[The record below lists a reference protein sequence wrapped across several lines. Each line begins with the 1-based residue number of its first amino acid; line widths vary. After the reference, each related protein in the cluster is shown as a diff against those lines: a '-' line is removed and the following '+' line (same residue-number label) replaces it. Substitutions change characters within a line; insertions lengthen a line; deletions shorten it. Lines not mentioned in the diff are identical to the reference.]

1 MSAYFKV
8 IFRSIRQSLGRFL
21 AILLITALGVGFF
34 TGLKVSMPSF
44 IKTGNEYI
52 KDNQMYDIRLISTIG
67 FDEEDIDK
75 LSKTDNV
82 RACEGALFKDAE
94 VRFADKEDYFVLRL
108 HSFMEN
114 INMFVL
120 EEGRLPQSGDEIVV
134 DGYNCD
140 ASWVGKTLVV
150 RDQDGLN
157 YAEYKVVGTGR
168 SPYYLNF
175 QRGTSDVGNGSVS
188 IYAYADKSAFDYEY
202 YTEAYVKLDSD
213 LYMYSDEY
221 EDLAETEVDRIKT
234 VADIIEYDRF
244 MELKG
249 DAINDY
255 EDGLTEYYDSLKDAQ
270 KELTDGVKE
279 LEDARVE
286 LIDADK
292 ELADAKIEL
301 DDAQKEISDGE
312 SKLATAGD
320 QIEDGRKQLEEG
332 KKTLDESKA
341 ALDSALAQVE
351 EGEKYIPELQA
362 KKNEL
367 VGMREQLVP
376 AQEQLAASVTAYEA
390 ALASY
395 VPFAGEEPIYTEEYL
410 NGLKAQYEEVSGN
423 LQAVEA
429 GIAQIDAQLAAIAD
443 GRAQYEAGKAQ
454 YDAGVA
460 EYEKNLTAF
469 QKAESDYN
477 SGRRDLSDGKTEYE
491 DGLTKYEDGLKEY
504 EDGLKEYADGR
515 IELIKGQRELGEQM
529 ASASLLLDY
538 YKNQIDSL
546 EDPEVFSLGRDTN
559 IGYVSFENDSKI
571 VDDVAAVFP
580 VFFFAIAALVCSTTM
595 QRMVSDERGQIGTM
609 RSLGYSGFAIVMKYV
624 TYSGL
629 ASVTGCILG
638 YLVGSKLFPAVI
650 WKAYRMMYG
659 FAPIV
664 FKNDIGIFILSL
676 IVSILCSV
684 GATVFTCL
692 SEFTEEPA
700 QLVRPKAPTP
710 GKRILLERMTFIWKR
725 LHFLHKVSARNVFR
739 FKKRMWMMIIGIAG
753 CTALLLAAFG
763 IKDSCDNLMF
773 FQYDEIQTY
782 DISLLFDGKPNRKK
796 VAKELK
802 ALDEKFA
809 KTTGDEFKSESC
821 YVTFENVKHN
831 SKAAIRE
838 VTLIASDAE
847 NITEFINLHKDGQSF
862 AWPSD
867 GKVSI
872 SMKLADTNNLKPG
885 DKITFEYGDE
895 GRTFELEIESVFEN
909 YVNHYALI
917 NDKTYEQAFGEDYDP
932 SDMLIKLPSKYK
944 DQGMTYA
951 SKFASKFDVRSWSAV
966 AEMRKNFEGTMEQ
979 LNNIVILVIFCAG
992 MLAFIVLFNLNNINI
1007 TERVREIATLKVLG
1021 FNRGETGSYVFR
1033 ENFILVFIGFLF
1045 GVPLGIVFHRF
1056 IIAQIKMDL
1065 VAYKVLI
1072 LPKSYVFALI
1082 LVLLFSLVV
1091 DLVMRGKIEKIDMA
1105 ESLKSIE

>member
-332 KKTLDESKA
+332 KKTLDDSYSVASDLKKLEKKHAVKRLTPSTEVFVAHYDARQFNYYQYSDRGETLDLSEVPAVAAFNEYYGGGMNSIVFQEMRESKA
-341 ALDSALAQVE
+341 LAYSAMAGLNSPSWKDDTYSFFAYIASQNDKLQKAVE
-351 EGEKYIPELQA
+351 GFDEIIENMPVAPENLEIA
-362 KKNEL
+362 KSSILSKIRTQR
-367 VGMREQLVP
+367 VIG
-376 AQEQLAASVTAYEA
+376 
-390 ALASY
+390 
-395 VPFAGEEPIYTEEYL
+395 AGVLSSYL
-410 NGLKAQYEEVSGN
+410 NAK
-423 LQAVEA
+423 
-429 GIAQIDAQLAAIAD
+429 
-443 GRAQYEAGKAQ
+443 
-454 YDAGVA
+454 
-460 EYEKNLTAF
+460 
-469 QKAESDYN
+469 
-477 SGRRDLSDGKTEYE
+477 
-491 DGLTKYEDGLKEY
+491 
-504 EDGLKEYADGR
+504 
-515 IELIKGQRELGEQM
+515 ELGIKEPLDKLIFEKVDGMTMDDMVATHAKWVKDRTYVYGILGDTKDLDM
-529 ASASLLLDY
+529 AFLKTLGPVKIL
-538 YKNQIDSL
+538 SL
-546 EDPEVFSLGRDTN
+546 EDIF
-559 IGYVSFENDSKI
+559 GY
-571 VDDVAAVFP
+571 
-580 VFFFAIAALVCSTTM
+580 
-595 QRMVSDERGQIGTM
+595 
-609 RSLGYSGFAIVMKYV
+609 
-624 TYSGL
+624 
-629 ASVTGCILG
+629 
-638 YLVGSKLFPAVI
+638 
-650 WKAYRMMYG
+650 
-659 FAPIV
+659 
-664 FKNDIGIFILSL
+664 
-676 IVSILCSV
+676 
-684 GATVFTCL
+684 
-692 SEFTEEPA
+692 
-700 QLVRPKAPTP
+700 
-710 GKRILLERMTFIWKR
+710 
-725 LHFLHKVSARNVFR
+725 
-739 FKKRMWMMIIGIAG
+739 
-753 CTALLLAAFG
+753 
-763 IKDSCDNLMF
+763 
-773 FQYDEIQTY
+773 
-782 DISLLFDGKPNRKK
+782 
-796 VAKELK
+796 
-802 ALDEKFA
+802 
-809 KTTGDEFKSESC
+809 
-821 YVTFENVKHN
+821 
-831 SKAAIRE
+831 
-838 VTLIASDAE
+838 
-847 NITEFINLHKDGQSF
+847 
-862 AWPSD
+862 
-867 GKVSI
+867 
-872 SMKLADTNNLKPG
+872 
-885 DKITFEYGDE
+885 
-895 GRTFELEIESVFEN
+895 
-909 YVNHYALI
+909 
-917 NDKTYEQAFGEDYDP
+917 
-932 SDMLIKLPSKYK
+932 
-944 DQGMTYA
+944 
-951 SKFASKFDVRSWSAV
+951 
-966 AEMRKNFEGTMEQ
+966 
-979 LNNIVILVIFCAG
+979 
-992 MLAFIVLFNLNNINI
+992 
-1007 TERVREIATLKVLG
+1007 
-1021 FNRGETGSYVFR
+1021 
-1033 ENFILVFIGFLF
+1033 
-1045 GVPLGIVFHRF
+1045 
-1056 IIAQIKMDL
+1056 
-1065 VAYKVLI
+1065 
-1072 LPKSYVFALI
+1072 
-1082 LVLLFSLVV
+1082 
-1091 DLVMRGKIEKIDMA
+1091 
-1105 ESLKSIE
+1105 